1 MEEKQFVDILFTKEN
16 LARVLDNL
24 KEGIIA
30 HDLKR
35 RIFFFNSEAERVTG
49 FSRDEVLGKDCHKA
63 LGIPFCGESC
73 SFCNKVPLLIDAKKL
88 LDTKECTVHFI
99 SRSGERK
106 TIEISATLM
115 RDSKNLIVGLLTSFR
130 DITELIEL
138 KKQAQPIKGFD
149 NIVGRDNKMQKLF
162 QQIEDVADYDF
173 PVHIYGETGTG
184 KELVANAI
192 HAKSRCSQG
201 HFVPINCGALPEG
214 LIESELFGHV
224 KGAFSG
230 AIKEK
235 KGRFELAD
243 GGTIFLDEV
252 AELGKPLQVK
262 LLRFLQEGTFERVG
276 GEKTF
281 RVNVRVISAT
291 NKKLKKEVQKNNFR
305 EDLYYRLNVIP
316 IHIPPLRERK
326 TDIPL
331 LTEYFLNQVN
341 RNGKK
346 EIKKFSDSAMAKM
359 LDYSWPGN
367 VRELQNTVQFS
378 IVRTSGSVITEDDLP
393 MELRQLDCFPVKRG
407 SARKLDITSVQSA
420 LINSGGNKARAARQL
435 DVGRATLYRFLSE
448 HPEVVPDN

>member
-1 MEEKQFVDILFTKEN
+1 ML
-16 LARVLDNL
+16 
-24 KEGIIA
+24 
-30 HDLKR
+30 
-35 RIFFFNSEAERVTG
+35 
-49 FSRDEVLGKDCHKA
+49 
-63 LGIPFCGESC
+63 
-73 SFCNKVPLLIDAKKL
+73 
-88 LDTKECTVHFI
+88 TV
-99 SRSGERK
+99 
-106 TIEISATLM
+106 
-115 RDSKNLIVGLLTSFR
+115 
-130 DITELIEL
+130 
-138 KKQAQPIKGFD
+138 
-149 NIVGRDNKMQKLF
+149 F

-192 HAKSRCSQG
+192 HIKSQCSQG
-201 HFVPINCGALPEG
+201 PFVPINCGALPEG

-252 AELGKPLQVK
+252 AELGKTLQVK
-262 LLRFLQEGTFERVG
+262 LLRFLQEGTFEKVG
-276 GEKTF
+276 GEKTV

-291 NKKLKKEVQKNNFR
+291 NKNLKKEVQKNNFR

-316 IHIPPLRERK
+316 IHIPPLKERK

-331 LTEYFLNQVN
+331 LTEYFLNQIN
-341 RNGKK
+341 HNGKK
-346 EIKKFSDSAMAKM
+346 PVKEFSDSAIARM

-393 MELRQLDCFPVKRG
+393 LELRQLTCFPVKRG
-407 SARKLDITSVQSA
+407 PARKLDISSVRSA
-420 LINSGGNKARAARQL
+420 LITTGGNKARAARQL

-448 HPEVVPDN
+448 HPEAIPDI

>member
-1 MEEKQFVDILFTKEN
+1 
-16 LARVLDNL
+16 
-24 KEGIIA
+24 
-30 HDLKR
+30 
-35 RIFFFNSEAERVTG
+35 
-49 FSRDEVLGKDCHKA
+49 
-63 LGIPFCGESC
+63 
-73 SFCNKVPLLIDAKKL
+73 
-88 LDTKECTVHFI
+88 
-99 SRSGERK
+99 
-106 TIEISATLM
+106 M
-115 RDSKNLIVGLLTSFR
+115 RDSKGLVVGLLTSFR
-130 DITELIEL
+130 DITELMEL
-138 KKQAQPIKGFD
+138 KAQAQPKKGFG
-149 NIVGRDNKMQKLF
+149 NIVGRDSKMLKLF

-184 KELVANAI
+184 KELVANAV
-192 HAKSRCSQG
+192 HAKSPCSQG
-201 HFVPINCGALPEG
+201 AFVPINCGALPEG
-214 LIESELFGHV
+214 LIESELFGHE

-262 LLRFLQEGTFERVG
+262 LLRFLQESTFERVG
-276 GEKTF
+276 GEKTI

-291 NKKLKKEVQKNNFR
+291 NKNLKKEVQKNNFR

-316 IHIPPLRERK
+316 IHIPPLREHK

-341 RNGKK
+341 LGDKK
-346 EIKKFSDSAMAKM
+346 PAKKFSDSAMARM

-393 MELRQLDCFPVKRG
+393 LELRQLDCFPVKRG
-407 SARKLDITSVQSA
+407 SGTTRKLDITSVHKA
-420 LINSGGNKARAARQL
+420 LIDSGGNKARAARQL

-448 HPEVVPDN
+448 HPEAEPDS